1 MTTLWPWIAI
11 GALGAYHGLD
21 PSMGWLFAVALG
33 FQERRRAKVL
43 AALGPI
49 ALGHLISIAAVVALV
64 GWARFAAASALLRPA
79 GAAILI
85 LFGIFRYLRPR
96 AHPRWVAMR
105 VKWYELTLWS
115 FLMASAHGAGLML
128 FPILMDMPGGA
139 EIHHPMIIHGAH
151 GRLMRQS
158 MAAIGP
164 SLSLTQ
170 DAAVV
175 LLHTA
180 AMLLVMGTI
189 AVVVYDHVGL
199 AFLRS
204 AWINLDAVWAGAL
217 IVAGLLS
224 LVI

>member
-1 MTTLWPWIAI
+1 VTAVWPWIAI
-11 GALGAYHGLD
+11 AALGAYHGLD

-33 FQERRRAKVL
+33 LQERSRAKVF

-49 ALGHLISIAAVVALV
+49 AFGHLVSIATVVALI
-64 GWARFAAASALLRPA
+64 GWARFAAASSLLRPA

-85 LFGIFRYLRPR
+85 SFGIFRYLWPR

-105 VKWYELTLWS
+105 VKWYELALWS

-139 EIHHPMIIHGAH
+139 ATHHQMMHGVH
-151 GRLMRQS
+151 GRLMHQS
-158 MAAIGP
+158 MAAMG
-164 SLSLTQ
+164 SLSLAQ
-170 DAAVV
+170 DVAVV

-189 AVVVYDHVGL
+189 AVVVYDRVGL

-204 AWINLDAVWAGAL
+204 AWINLDAIWAAAL
-217 IVAGLLS
+217 IAAGLLS

>member
-1 MTTLWPWIAI
+1 MTAVWPWIAI
-11 GALGAYHGLD
+11 AALGAYHGLD

-33 FQERRRAKVL
+33 LQERRRAKVF

-49 ALGHLISIAAVVALV
+49 ALGHLVSIAAVVALI
-64 GWARFAAASALLRPA
+64 GWARFAAASPWLRPA
-79 GAAILI
+79 GAGILI
-85 LFGIFRYLRPR
+85 LFGAFRYLWPR

-105 VKWYELTLWS
+105 VKWYELGLWS

-139 EIHHPMIIHGAH
+139 EMHHRMAHGVH
-151 GRLMRQS
+151 GRLMHQS
-158 MAAIGP
+158 MTAMGP
-164 SLSLTQ
+164 GLSFVQ

-180 AMLLVMGTI
+180 AMLLTMGTI
-189 AVVVYDHVGL
+189 AVVVYDRVGL

-217 IVAGLLS
+217 VAAGVLS
-224 LVI
+224 LMI

>member
-1 MTTLWPWIAI
+1 MTAAWPWIAI
-11 GALGAYHGLD
+11 AALGAYHGLD

-33 FQERRRAKVL
+33 LQERRRAKVF

-49 ALGHLISIAAVVALV
+49 ALGHLVSIATVVALI

-105 VKWYELTLWS
+105 VKWYELALWS

-139 EIHHPMIIHGAH
+139 AMHHQMTRGVH
-151 GRLMRQS
+151 GRLMHQS
-158 MAAIGP
+158 MAAMGA

-189 AVVVYDHVGL
+189 AVVVYDRVGL
-199 AFLRS
+199 SFLRS
-204 AWINLDAVWAGAL
+204 AWVNLDAVWAGAL
-217 IVAGLLS
+217 IAAGLLS
-224 LVI
+224 LLI

>member
-1 MTTLWPWIAI
+1 MTAAWPWIAI
-11 GALGAYHGLD
+11 AALGAYHGLD

-33 FQERRRAKVL
+33 LQERRRATVF

-49 ALGHLISIAAVVALV
+49 ALGHLVSIATVVALI
-64 GWARFAAASALLRPA
+64 GWARFAAASPLLRPA

-105 VKWYELTLWS
+105 VKWYELALWS

-139 EIHHPMIIHGAH
+139 AMHQQMMRGVH
-151 GRLMRQS
+151 GRLMHQS
-158 MAAIGP
+158 MAAMG
-164 SLSLTQ
+164 SALSLTQ

-189 AVVVYDHVGL
+189 AVVVYDRVGL
-199 AFLRS
+199 SFLRS

-217 IVAGLLS
+217 IAAGLLS

>member
-1 MTTLWPWIAI
+1 VTAVWTWIAI
-11 GALGAYHGLD
+11 AALGAYHGLD

-33 FQERRRAKVL
+33 LQERRRAKVI
-43 AALGPI
+43 AALWPI
-49 ALGHLISIAAVVALV
+49 ALGHLVSIAAVVALI
-64 GWARFAAASALLRPA
+64 GWARFAAASPWLRLA
-79 GAAILI
+79 GAGILI
-85 LFGIFRYLRPR
+85 LFGAFRYLWPR

-105 VKWYELTLWS
+105 VKWYELGLWS

-139 EIHHPMIIHGAH
+139 EMHHRTMHGLH
-151 GRLMRQS
+151 GRLMHQS

-164 SLSLTQ
+164 ALSFAQ
-170 DAAVV
+170 DATVV

-180 AMLLVMGTI
+180 AMLLTMGTI
-189 AVVVYDHVGL
+189 AVVVYDRVGL

-217 IVAGLLS
+217 VAAGVLS